1 MDRINKTQSHEM
13 PVLVVVVVVVVLL
26 LVSAQSILLV
36 DGRWWSS

>member
-13 PVLVVVVVVVVLL
+13 PVLVLVVVVVVLL